1 MRSTE
6 TVCGYPLFRTRRL
19 TVGISVKPGGVVE
32 IRAPKGMPIDR
43 IEAFVESK
51 AGWIAKTVAKS
62 PAKPPLPDEET
73 QKRLRKFAQAEI
85 PPLVTLWAERMGV
98 TPSRVRI
105 TAARTRYGSC
115 NSKGNLCFSLF
126 LMLSP
131 MEAVEYVVV
140 HELAHIVHHN
150 HSRAFWETVER
161 FMPDYRER
169 QKLLKQ

>member
-1 MRSTE
+1 MKTTE

-19 TVGISVKPGGVVE
+19 TVGIAVKPGGVVE

-43 IEAFVESK
+43 IQAFVESK
-51 AGWIAKTVAKS
+51 SGWIAKTVAKS

-73 QKRLRKFAQAEI
+73 QKRLRKLAQAEI
-85 PPLVTLWAERMGV
+85 PPLVDLWAQRMGV
-98 TPSRVRI
+98 APSRVRI

-115 NSKGNLCFSLF
+115 NSKGHLCFSLF

-140 HELAHIVHHN
+140 HELAHLKHLN
-150 HSRAFWETVER
+150 HSKDFWALVEKHL
-161 FMPDYRER
+161 PDYTER
-169 QKLLKQ
+169 KGKLL